1 LRVTWRRNFQER
13 HCLLLRKGFVNF
25 MAAPKLQRISGE
37 DPPILGVLHTGIA
50 QIRITLGASGALI
63 ALQDQQ
69 QIRLLA
75 TAGHVPA
82 LGSTLHLNSQFTREC
97 LETGR
102 MLLCDD
108 ALADPRISV
117 SAARFLR
124 LRSAIAVPVRWHGS
138 SIGVIQLFSSQVSSF
153 HGAHIDTLQEVSRLF
168 APILWSESQR
178 LSNTILAHLV
188 VDQPSAL
195 PEIVEPQGK
204 MLEPEPPP
212 LELAPPAASA
222 PPSASIP
229 QKALPWLPALARLRY
244 LLWQSI
250 GNRAVLLG
258 AAGFSA
264 VVLLFA
270 LVGSVPR
277 GATNRAHSMS
287 SNKRDA
293 NVTSATKL
301 DVLPS
306 SRTPTAQRDTSPQE
320 DSPAAVPSSP
330 SMVISEPQKT
340 SSADSEPAPS
350 ITSASLHQNAADSAT
365 LSPQS
370 SANTLPSSADR
381 TSASPSPSVHFPVA
395 ADSVPSP
402 ASSSPAPSEV
412 PRESESAP
420 LPTASTTIDTLPTSS
435 ATPALLRSTTS
446 THPNFA
452 LAQTVKG
459 HSGWVTGVAF
469 TSDGKRLVSGSWD
482 RTVKLWDVSTAA
494 EVSTMGGES
503 KQVEALAFSRDGR
516 WLAAENSS
524 DNVTIWDASTG
535 QFSRVFP
542 TDKRLAAVGSN
553 WVYSIAF
560 SPDGRLLAAAADDR
574 TIRLWDVKTGTVVRD
589 LASHRR
595 PVIYVAFSPDGR
607 CLASGDDE
615 KTILIWNVSTG
626 EPVRKLTG
634 HKKVVYAVAFSP
646 DGRWLASASADK
658 TIKLWDVELGSEV
671 HTLTGH
677 NGMVTSLAFSPDGR
691 WLASGS
697 WDKTIRIWDVQTG
710 SDVQTLGGQH
720 HSVYAVAFDPRGRNL
735 AAGAEDGTISF
746 WRWKSP

>member
-1 LRVTWRRNFQER
+1 
-13 HCLLLRKGFVNF
+13 
-25 MAAPKLQRISGE
+25 MAAPKPQRISSE
-37 DPPILGVLHTGIA
+37 DPPILGVVHVGIE
-50 QIRITLGASGALI
+50 QIRTTLGASGALI
-63 ALQDQQ
+63 ALQDQE
-69 QIRLLA
+69 QISLLA

-82 LGSTLHLNSQFTREC
+82 LGSTLHLDSQFTREC

-102 MLLCDD
+102 VLLCDD

-124 LRSAIAVPVRWHGS
+124 LRSAIAAPVHWHGS
-138 SIGVIQLFSSQVSSF
+138 LIGVIQLFSSQVSSF
-153 HGAHIDTLQEVSRLF
+153 HGAHIEILQEVSRLF
-168 APILWSESQR
+168 APILWSHSQR
-178 LSNTILAHLV
+178 LSNTVLAHLV
-188 VDQPSAL
+188 VAAEAL
-195 PEIVEPQGK
+195 EAPAIVELPYALEETVGPQGK

-222 PPSASIP
+222 PPSAYIP
-229 QKALPWLPALARLRY
+229 QKALPWLPALARFRY

-258 AAGFSA
+258 AAAFSA

-270 LVGSVPR
+270 LLGSVPR
-277 GATNRAHSMS
+277 GATNRAHSLS

-293 NVTSATKL
+293 NVTSAREL
-301 DVLPS
+301 EVSPS
-306 SRTPTAQRDTSPQE
+306 SRPPAGQRDTSP
-320 DSPAAVPSSP
+320 PAAVPSSP
-330 SMVISEPQKT
+330 SIVISEPQKA
-340 SSADSEPAPS
+340 SSANSEPAPS
-350 ITSASLHQNAADSAT
+350 ITSASLHQNAVDSAT
-365 LSPQS
+365 LSAQS
-370 SANTLPSSADR
+370 SANTLPSSANL
-381 TSASPSPSVHFPVA
+381 TSAPASPSLHFSVDA
-395 ADSVPSP
+395 NSVPSP
-402 ASSSPAPSEV
+402 TSSSPAPSEV

-420 LPTASTTIDTLPTSS
+420 LPISSTTIDTLPTSS

-446 THPNFA
+446 PRPDFV
-452 LAQTVKG
+452 LARTVKG

-482 RTVKLWDVSTAA
+482 RTVKVWDVPTAA
-494 EVSTMGGES
+494 EVSIMGGES

-524 DNVTIWDASTG
+524 DNVTIWDASNG

-607 CLASGDDE
+607 WLASGDDE

-658 TIKLWDVELGSEV
+658 TIKLWNVELGSEV

-710 SDVQTLGGQH
+710 NDLQTLGGQN
-720 HSVYAVAFDPRGRNL
+720 HSVYAVAFDSRGRYL